1 MKQTDKLFKEI
12 IRISGDSY
20 LDKYMYES
28 GAAILE
34 IYIDEIDKK
43 ISIEVESNLM
53 FFNVPKANDIVNRTC
68 YIELEYLP
76 NHLNNVS
83 STNSK
88 QSKLCVKC
96 TLYIDTRLLGKHGT
110 VQNFV

>member
-43 ISIEVESNLM
+43 FLSGKSMQTSAAPL
-53 FFNVPKANDIVNRTC
+53 PKDCFIQPFCGARKG
-68 YIELEYLP
+68 
-76 NHLNNVS
+76 S
-83 STNSK
+83 G
-88 QSKLCVKC
+88 C
-96 TLYIDTRLLGKHGT
+96 TIGSFH
-110 VQNFV
+110 

>member
-28 GAAILE
+28 GATILE

-68 YIELEYLP
+68 FIELEYLP

-83 STNSK
+83 SMNYNY
-88 QSKLCVKC
+88 L
-96 TLYIDTRLLGKHGT
+96 
-110 VQNFV
+110 

>member
-43 ISIEVESNLM
+43 ISN
-53 FFNVPKANDIVNRTC
+53 
-68 YIELEYLP
+68 
-76 NHLNNVS
+76 
-83 STNSK
+83 
-88 QSKLCVKC
+88 
-96 TLYIDTRLLGKHGT
+96 
-110 VQNFV
+110 

>member
-43 ISIEVESNLM
+43 
-53 FFNVPKANDIVNRTC
+53 
-68 YIELEYLP
+68 
-76 NHLNNVS
+76 
-83 STNSK
+83 
-88 QSKLCVKC
+88 
-96 TLYIDTRLLGKHGT
+96 
-110 VQNFV
+110 

>member
-34 IYIDEIDKK
+34 IYIDCDAQTACK
-43 ISIEVESNLM
+43 
-53 FFNVPKANDIVNRTC
+53 DI
-68 YIELEYLP
+68 
-76 NHLNNVS
+76 
-83 STNSK
+83 
-88 QSKLCVKC
+88 
-96 TLYIDTRLLGKHGT
+96 
-110 VQNFV
+110 